1 MRNGGI
7 NMNKTQRII
16 ILTGDKNIVQ
26 EAIKVIKGFKAISIV
41 KELSTAVVEN
51 VFRHNKN
58 VLYVAENMEL
68 DLIIKFRPIVLN
80 CVEGESKAKNLQ
92 LGTKNILEDFPKI
105 LDSYDIDVGDHV
117 FFDSTATDPEEIK
130 KNCFLCKVV
139 EGKPDKPE
147 HILYESDNFIVIPGL
162 GAFFDGYVM
171 IVPKKH
177 IMSFAELSKEEYQE
191 FLRVLNDIRFILK
204 SVYKKEIFVFECGS
218 GRDGGGKH
226 TTSIV
231 HAHIHLA
238 PTDMP
243 VLDEIHK
250 SGLYPAQIEPLDLI
264 SNFGQYPYMLYIDQK
279 DNWYITSD
287 PNTYFPRQHPR
298 QVLADYMGLEKG
310 QYNWRNYPMREKL
323 DIIAEEIYSFCR
335 KEFDNLPRWIQEAV
349 TKYL

>member
-1 MRNGGI
+1 
-7 NMNKTQRII
+7 MNRTQRII
-16 ILTGDKNIVQ
+16 ILTGDINIVQ
-26 EAIKVIKGFKAISIV
+26 EATKVIKGFKAISIV
-41 KELSTAVVEN
+41 RELTKAVVEN

-58 VLYVAENMEL
+58 VLYVAKHIEL
-68 DLIIKFRPIVLN
+68 DLIVKFHPIVLN
-80 CVEGESKAKNLQ
+80 CVEGKSKINNLQ
-92 LGTKNILEDFPKI
+92 LGTENILEDFPKI
-105 LDSYDIDVGDHV
+105 LDSYNIDVGDHV
-117 FFDSTATDPEEIK
+117 SFDSTTTNQEELK
-130 KNCFLCKVV
+130 KNCFLCKVIA
-139 EGKPDKPE
+139 GHPDKPE
-147 HILYESDNFIVIPGL
+147 HILYESENFIVIPGL

-191 FLRVLNDIRFILK
+191 FLRVLNDMRFILK
-204 SVYKKEIFVFECGS
+204 SIYKKEVFVFECGS
-218 GRDGGGKH
+218 GKDGGGKH

-250 SGLYPAQIEPLDLI
+250 SGLYPAAIEPFDLI
-264 SNFGQYPYMLYIDQK
+264 ANFGQYPYMLYIDQN

-298 QVLADYMGLEKG
+298 QVLAHYMGLEKG
-310 QYNWRNYPMREKL
+310 RYNWREYPMREKL
-323 DIIAEEIYSFCR
+323 DIIAEEIYSFYR

-349 TKYL
+349 TKFL